1 MREPTADLAH
11 HFADLAVETK
21 YSDLSADA
29 VDAAK
34 KTILDTLGVT
44 LAASGLEASVG
55 SVLDYAQ
62 RARRPTGS
70 VCDRLG
76 RETSGSLGG
85 LCQRGHGSLSRL

>member
-34 KTILDTLGVT
+34 KTILDTLGVS
-44 LAASGLEASVG
+44 SGGQRPRGVG
-55 SVLDYAQ
+55 
-62 RARRPTGS
+62 
-70 VCDRLG
+70 RLG
-76 RETSGSLGG
+76 AG
-85 LCQRGHGSLSRL
+85 LRDESSAAAPKHR

>member
-34 KTILDTLGVT
+34 KTILDTLGV
-44 LAASGLEASVG
+44 SSRRQRPRGVG
-55 SVLDYAQ
+55 
-62 RARRPTGS
+62 
-70 VCDRLG
+70 RLG
-76 RETSGSLGG
+76 AG
-85 LCQRGHGSLSRL
+85 LRDERWAADPKRR